1 MNFLDAVMLNT
12 ALMYSGSIGTF
23 IQTMG
28 KNIGSWVK
36 MIVMIIGV
44 IMVGAGIYQTAKNL
58 ISHGKGQTNW
68 VVTLALIIIGAILM
82 LTGGWQFIQTFSK
95 AGEKTLKDA
104 ATGTDDKTGGLTDSD
119 FNTIIFDN

>member
-44 IMVGAGIYQTAKNL
+44 IMVGAGIYQTAHNL
-58 ISHGKGQTNW
+58 ISHGKSQTNW
-68 VVTLALIIIGAILM
+68 IVTLALIILGAILM
-82 LTGGWQFIQTFSK
+82 LTGGWDFIQTFSN
-95 AGEKTLKDA
+95 AGKTTLNNA
-104 ATGTDDKTGGLTDSD
+104 AKGNGDVKNLEDSD
-119 FNTIIFDN
+119 FTIIFDH